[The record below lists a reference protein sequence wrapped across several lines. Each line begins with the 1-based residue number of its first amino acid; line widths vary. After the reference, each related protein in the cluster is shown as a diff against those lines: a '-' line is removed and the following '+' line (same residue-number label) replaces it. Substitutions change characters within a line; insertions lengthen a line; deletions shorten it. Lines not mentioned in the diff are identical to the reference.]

1 MSNQRVNIQFTI
13 DMDDLPSEA
22 SRLICKSCESVQ
34 LARDNFQDLE
44 FEENP
49 LSVQTLKKIEDI
61 RLCLAKSDAV
71 LEDLTKII
79 TGYLR
84 LQVEPPQQRQQQA
97 TPQQTDSQ
105 NVVANKDPQSAMM
118 PNLSPFGDHGSLED
132 FQAKVK
138 KFTENLEST
147 RNEKPPESTEQTV

>member
-13 DMDDLPSEA
+13 DMDDLPTEVT
-22 SRLICKSCESVQ
+22 RLICKSCENVQ

-49 LSVQTLKKIEDI
+49 LSVQTLKKVDNI
-61 RLCLAKSDAV
+61 RLLLAKSDAI

-84 LQVEPPQQRQQQA
+84 LQVDTPNQSQQQM
-97 TPQQTDSQ
+97 PEQPEVQQVPNGPSGDVS
-105 NVVANKDPQSAMM
+105 MM
-118 PNLSPFGDHGSLED
+118 PNLSPFGQHSSLED
-132 FQAKVK
+132 FQEKVK
-138 KFTENLEST
+138 KFAENLEST
-147 RNEKPPESTEQTV
+147 KNEKPTESAEQTV